1 MNSLI
6 YDVNDNV
13 YVPEL
18 DAYGKIID
26 CQAIESSTVY
36 IVVFDNGTWNT
47 FYGFELNREEF

>member
-26 CQAIESSTVY
+26 CRAIESSTVY

>member
-13 YVPEL
+13 YVPGL

-26 CQAIESSTVY
+26 CEAIESSTVY
-36 IVVFDNGTWNT
+36 MVVFDNGTWNT